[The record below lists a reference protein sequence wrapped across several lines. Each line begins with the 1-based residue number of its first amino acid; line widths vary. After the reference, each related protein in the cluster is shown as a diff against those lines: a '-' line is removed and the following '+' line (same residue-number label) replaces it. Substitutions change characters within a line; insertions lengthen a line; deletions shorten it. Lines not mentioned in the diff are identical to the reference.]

1 MFVFSCPKTE
11 TKVQVERA
19 KYGTG
24 TGVPLATYAV
34 SKVTRRHPS
43 MPVGRKLTVTDEWL
57 VERDAATFKV
67 L

>member
-1 MFVFSCPKTE
+1 
-11 TKVQVERA
+11 VQVERA

>member
-1 MFVFSCPKTE
+1 
-11 TKVQVERA
+11 VERA

-34 SKVTRRHPS
+34 TKVTRRHPNVS
-43 MPVGRKLTVTDEWL
+43 VRRKLTVTDEWL

-67 L
+67 VVLLLSFLFA